1 MLMKTILV
9 LATHPDLPDAVR
21 SALSSEEYRLIH
33 RVGIADAE
41 PFLQQRLLDLC
52 IVDVP
57 ANEVGAV
64 WLIEQVHRRLPS
76 CPIVIYTSAREWDW
90 EEEAYSHGVVH
101 VLPKPVK
108 PRVLLAL
115 LGRYLAASHRSPAP
129 APVPVRPARREPVT
143 EAEAVHREGQALGVL
158 RNLSTILTHSLC
170 AEGLLKQFILLL
182 REIVGVNRVLI
193 FLRRPGATFGG
204 VTMEEGHCL
213 RAACAMGLS
222 SGLLEHF
229 ELSTESGIGSYLFRQ
244 GRVLR
249 RDSDVAQN
257 DIEMQKEFEIMG
269 AEVAVP
275 VLDRETFLGVAVFD
289 GRVTGEPLGNS
300 ELELIFHLLE
310 EVGLA
315 IKNIW
320 LHDQLSANHE
330 MMTDIFRQL
339 SSGCIVVSRDLTILH
354 ANKAARGFFGRPG
367 RGHSELEF
375 TDLPQLLGSKIYQVL
390 KTGAALTTFKYEAGE
405 SPGAG
410 PVYQV
415 TILPFQKQAA
425 ALPSSALVVAEDCTR
440 ADQLQRLELEA
451 TSLRL
456 VRSMADRLAHEINNA
471 LVPMST
477 HQQMLAQKHQDPEFR
492 LSLNTALADG
502 VKRIARLASQMRF
515 LVRDSLLTNE
525 SFPLEPLIEEAF
537 LDARKHQP
545 VQAVHLSY
553 ENGSQLQVLSGD
565 RSALKHAFTE
575 VLINALQ
582 ANPADAKISVRALL
596 ASEPSLGSGIRV
608 EVQDNGPGFDSEA
621 IGRASE
627 PFFTTRAVGL
637 GLGLTVTRKI
647 IETHRGTLAM
657 DNAPESHAGLVRI
670 FLPSSQQ
677 P

>member
-9 LATHPDLPDAVR
+9 LATHPELPDAIR

-33 RVGIADAE
+33 RLGIAEAE

-52 IVDVP
+52 IIDVP
-57 ANEVGAV
+57 ANELGAV
-64 WLIEQVHRRLPS
+64 WMIEQVHRRLPS
-76 CPIVIYTSAREWDW
+76 CPIVVYTNAREWDW
-90 EEEAYSHGVVH
+90 EEEAYAHGVVH
-101 VLPKPVK
+101 VLPKPAR
-108 PRVLLAL
+108 PRVLLTL
-115 LGRYLAASHRSPAP
+115 LERYLAVPHRLPSPAP
-129 APVPVRPARREPVT
+129 VRPTRREPVV
-143 EAEAVHREGQALGVL
+143 EPEAVHREGQALGVL
-158 RNLSTILTHSLC
+158 RSLSTILTHSLC
-170 AEGLLKQFILLL
+170 AEGLLRQFILLL

-193 FLRRPGATFGG
+193 FLRRPSSNFGG
-204 VTMEEGHCL
+204 VPMDEGHCL

-222 SGLLEHF
+222 PGLLEHF
-229 ELSTESGIGSYLFRQ
+229 ELSTESGIGSYLYRQ

-275 VLDRETFLGVAVFD
+275 VLDRETFLGVAAFD
-289 GRVTGEPLGNS
+289 GRVTGEPLANS

-315 IKNIW
+315 VKNIW

-354 ANKAARGFFGRPG
+354 ANKAARAFFGRPG
-367 RGHSELEF
+367 RGQSDLEF

-390 KTGAALTTFKYEAGE
+390 KTGAAITTFKYEAGD
-405 SPGAG
+405 SATG

-415 TILPFQKQAA
+415 TILPFQKQTA
-425 ALPSSALVVAEDCTR
+425 ALPSSALLVAEDCTR

-451 TSLRL
+451 ASLRL

-477 HQQMLAQKHQDPEFR
+477 HQQLLGQKYQDAEFR
-492 LSLNTALADG
+492 LSLDTALADG
-502 VKRIARLASQMRF
+502 VKRISRLASQMRF
-515 LVRDSLLTNE
+515 LTRDSLMANE
-525 SFPLEPLIEEAF
+525 AFPLEPLIEEAF
-537 LDARKHQP
+537 NDARKHQP
-545 VQAVHLSY
+545 VQAARISY
-553 ENGSQLQVLSGD
+553 ENGPQPLIVAGD
-565 RSALKHAFTE
+565 RPALKHAFAE

-582 ANPADAKISVRALL
+582 ANPADAKIAVRALP
-596 ASEPSLGSGIRV
+596 ASESPGGGVRI
-608 EVQDNGPGFDSEA
+608 EVQDNGPGFTSEA
-621 IGRASE
+621 IARAPE

-637 GLGLTVTRKI
+637 GLGLTVARKI
-647 IETHRGTLAM
+647 IETHRGTLAI
-657 DNAPESHAGLVRI
+657 DNAPENHAGLVRI